1 MEPLAPAGGAPPEVP
16 MDECISRQR
25 KGSAFCML
33 FLLIAVVLVSAP
45 AHAQTVEVKKK
56 QTQFSMEFRDAEIK
70 DVLRAVGQAAS
81 LNMIVS
87 DTVSGQVSLSLK
99 DVDITEALESI
110 LKTKGLTYV
119 REGNIIRVLAVVDAR
134 DEDMETRVFPLG
146 YATGKEVLMVIE
158 KVKSDRAKVSVD
170 NRMNA
175 LVVRDLSLNIDRMAR
190 VLKNLDARIPQVMI
204 EAKIVEVASNYSH
217 EFGVQ
222 WGGQYTGTSSNGTTV
237 ISGGST
243 GIDSGSGSS
252 GSGSS
257 SGSSIPVIGSTV
269 LYPLTGDIGRSGNAY
284 AVNLPARVGA
294 GSGGAL
300 GFSFGK
306 LGGNLSLD
314 LQLSAMQ
321 TTGNGKILSN
331 PKVMTVNNKEAKI
344 SSGTDIPVRTVV
356 ANAGTTGGSTN
367 TAGVQIISASLGL
380 SVIPAMTNDNRIA
393 MIIKVEKSE
402 PDYSNE
408 VDGIPSIVKR
418 NAETQLIVND
428 GETVVLGGILT
439 KNEGE
444 TEVGVPFLSKI
455 PIIGWL
461 FKKKYK
467 TDSQAE
473 LMIFITPTIVKE

>member
-1 MEPLAPAGGAPPEVP
+1 
-16 MDECISRQR
+16 
-25 KGSAFCML
+25 ML
-33 FLLIAVVLVSAP
+33 FLLIATALVA
-45 AHAQTVEVKKK
+45 AAADAQTVEVKKK
-56 QTQFSMEFRDAEIK
+56 ESQFAMEFRDADIK
-70 DVLRAVGQAAS
+70 DVLRAVGQAAG

-87 DTVSGQVSLSLK
+87 DAVTGQVSLSLK
-99 DVDITEALESI
+99 DIDITEALESI

-119 REGNIIRVLAVVDAR
+119 REGKIVRVLAVADAR

-146 YATGKEVLMVIE
+146 YANGKDILALVE
-158 KVKSDRAKVSVD
+158 KIKSDRAKASVD
-170 NRMNA
+170 TRMNA
-175 LVVRDLSLNIDRMAR
+175 LVVRDLSLNIERMAR

-222 WGGQYTGTSSNGTTV
+222 WGGQYTGTGSKGTTV
-237 ISGGST
+237 ITGGNT
-243 GIDSGSGSS
+243 GVNSSSGSS

-257 SGSSIPVIGSTV
+257 GSTV
-269 LYPLTGDIGRSGNAY
+269 PAVGSSVFYPMTGDIGMSGNAY

-300 GFSFGK
+300 GVSFGK
-306 LGGNLSLD
+306 LGGSLSLD

-321 TTGNGKILSN
+321 ATGNGKILSN
-331 PKVMTVNNKEAKI
+331 PKVMTMNNKEAKI

-356 ANAGTTGGSTN
+356 ANATTTGGSTN
-367 TAGVQIISASLGL
+367 TAGVQMISASLGL
-380 SVIPAMTNDNRIA
+380 SVTPAVTNDDRIS

-408 VDGIPSIVKR
+408 VDGIPSILKR
-418 NAETQLIVND
+418 NAETQVVVND
-428 GETVVLGGILT
+428 SETVVLGGIIT

-444 TEVGVPFLSKI
+444 SEVGVPYLSKI
-455 PIIGWL
+455 PILGWL

-467 TDSQAE
+467 TETQAE
-473 LMIFITPTIVKE
+473 LMIFITPTIMKE